1 MCEPLCPESDSLD
14 DDTKRIQDLIHRFLR
29 PRPRKVQIMTKESN
43 IKQYTLF
50 FKMKLIFPFI
60 VYRRDPTFSIILGV
74 LVLILIIFWV
84 AFLGK
89 EYLKIKFSYYKLILC
104 NNQCCDDL
112 DEESLA
118 DPSEF
123 EDEEHHF
130 RCFSRSGTIK
140 DCLDSSPSPPPPYEP
155 PPSYNVALIIEREQT
170 SLV

>member
-1 MCEPLCPESDSLD
+1 MKYE
-14 DDTKRIQDLIHRFLR
+14 I
-29 PRPRKVQIMTKESN
+29 N
-43 IKQYTLF
+43 IS
-50 FKMKLIFPFI
+50 
-60 VYRRDPTFSIILGV
+60 VYRRDPTFSIILGA

-89 EYLKIKFSYYKLILC
+89 EYLKIKFSYYRLILC
-104 NNQCCDDL
+104 HNQCCDEL

-140 DCLDSSPSPPPPYEP
+140 DPLDSSPPPPYEP